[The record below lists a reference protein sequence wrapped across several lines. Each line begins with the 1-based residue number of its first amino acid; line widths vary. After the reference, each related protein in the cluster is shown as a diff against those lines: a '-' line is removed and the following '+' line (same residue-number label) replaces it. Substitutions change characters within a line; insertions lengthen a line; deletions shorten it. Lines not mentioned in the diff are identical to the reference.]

1 MNISKRLRAIGDL
14 VSNNSFILD
23 VGCDH
28 ALLDI
33 YVVKTKENVKAIAS
47 DINDGPL
54 KGARYNVE
62 KYNLLDR
69 ISLKKANGLD
79 SFEDGVD
86 TVILSGLGSNTI
98 ISIIENG
105 LDKIG
110 FCKVIVSSN
119 NDYYYLRKSMFKF
132 GYVSTFERVIKDKNK
147 FYPIIVFEKGNSK
160 YIKYEFK
167 YGKYMNDSVY
177 REYLIWNREKLF
189 KIYSSLGIRYFY
201 KKMCLRNEIRY
212 LDRVISK

>member
-33 YVVKTKENVKAIAS
+33 YVVREKENVKAIAS

-54 KGARYNVE
+54 KRARYNID
-62 KYNLLDR
+62 KYNLSHK

-79 SFEDGVD
+79 SFEKGID

-98 ISIIENG
+98 VSIIESG
-105 LDKIG
+105 LDKISS
-110 FCKVIVSSN
+110 CKLIISSN
-119 NDYYYLRKSMFKF
+119 NDYYYLRRSMFKF
-132 GYVSTFERVIKDKNK
+132 GYVSFFEMVIKDNGK

-160 YIKYEFK
+160 YNRYEFK
-167 YGKYMNDSVY
+167 YGKYRDDSVY
-177 REYLIWNREKLF
+177 KEYLSFNREKLF
-189 KIYSSLGIRYFY
+189 KIYSSLGVRYFY
-201 KKMCLRNEIRY
+201 KKMCLKNEIRY
-212 LDRVISK
+212 LDRMISK